1 MDYEILMTSN
11 VYVTLSH
18 MESPSVWRCCTTQ
31 GDTAPVQI
39 RREKHEV
46 RVFRGGTPP
55 VHGGPPSRSACDK
68 EIRRVFM
75 AAPAPRACVHTRVWP
90 LKRVGKILCVDD
102 HGVAQAE
109 KYKGTSTD
117 PGKVSGLI
125 CQSQRFSGFSGS
137 IILNSNEKLF

>member
-1 MDYEILMTSN
+1 
-11 VYVTLSH
+11 

-39 RREKHEV
+39 RREK
-46 RVFRGGTPP
+46 
-55 VHGGPPSRSACDK
+55 PSRSACDK
-68 EIRRVFM
+68 EIRRVF
-75 AAPAPRACVHTRVWP
+75 AAPDPRACVHTRVWP

-109 KYKGTSTD
+109 KNKGTSTD

-125 CQSQRFSGFSGS
+125 CQSKRFSGFSGS